1 MDNAACE
8 NMKCRVS
15 IGGRCIKELG
25 YAYDTTPSA
34 KSMEEMTEMLTKVVK
49 EIAKMGLK
57 INFIKTNMM
66 SIGQNINKP
75 LKINGK
81 IIKQVQAFNYL
92 GSYMCIE
99 DEC

>member
-15 IGGRCIKELG
+15 LCGRCIKELR
-25 YAYDTTPSA
+25 YAADKTPSA
-34 KSMEEMTEMLTKVVK
+34 KSMEEMTEMLTQVVK
-49 EIAKMGLK
+49 ELAKMGLK
-57 INFIKTNMM
+57 INLIKTNMM
-66 SIGQNINKP
+66 AIGQNMNKP

-92 GSYMCIE
+92 GSYISIE
-99 DEC
+99 GE